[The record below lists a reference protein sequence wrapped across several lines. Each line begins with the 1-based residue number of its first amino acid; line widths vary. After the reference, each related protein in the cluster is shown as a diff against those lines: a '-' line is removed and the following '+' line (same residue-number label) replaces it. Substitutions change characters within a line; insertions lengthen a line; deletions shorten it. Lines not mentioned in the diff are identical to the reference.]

1 MGKILEN
8 IDGLS
13 KEDFSKRQLYDE
25 LFDIPNEMDRSE
37 TRFQLSEKARSFQM
51 TGFFNNMVN
60 LKEKEIK
67 EAAQM
72 KNQIQ
77 CVDINNITQF
87 CYEDKE
93 SGEYYPNM
101 FCGSWIATEEGIY
114 SQEASRIKSLVC
126 AHPIIPIKRLK
137 NLETNEEQIV
147 IAYKRDSDKW
157 QTVTVPKVDIVS
169 PRTIINLAKFG
180 IQVDSET
187 AKNLIIYLRDIE
199 MYNKDKI
206 RIGYSTGKLGWHK
219 NNLFIPYDKSIKF
232 DGENKFKTLF
242 ESINEHRGDYS
253 AWVDLMIELRQKKVK
268 EAKIALAASFASVL
282 IQPLGALPFIVDF
295 YGQTGGGKTV
305 TINVAASVWGNPEAG
320 AYVGNFRSTDVGLET
335 RSDMLNN
342 LPLILD
348 DSNNASKFIKDN
360 YETLIYNLC
369 SGKGKARSNKELGA
383 MKENTWKN
391 VTICN
396 GERPIADFADSGGA
410 INRILEVECL
420 EDIYSDPVKVNETVM
435 KNYGHAGIVFIDHLK
450 SKKVENLKKRKE
462 SIEKELD
469 SCNVTAKQ
477 KMAASILLLADKL
490 ATECIFMDDC
500 ALKVEDIK
508 DILAEKTRVS
518 EGQRCY
524 EYLLEVIET
533 NSAHFNLEFASIEQW
548 GLSDT
553 ELDDNGD
560 QYQYFYINPFEEILK
575 KKNFSRKSFMAWAI
589 PRGLVKHNKDRD
601 TINKKSGKKSTRYIA
616 IKINN
621 SDNFTENVEINCAT
635 SENDEFISVNN
646 AMNLPFS

>member
-1 MGKILEN
+1 MRTIIEN
-8 IDGLS
+8 ISSLT

-25 LFDIPNEMDRSE
+25 LFEIKNEMDRSE
-37 TRFQLSEKARSFQM
+37 VQFQLAEKARTYQV
-51 TGFFNNMVN
+51 TGAFKKMVS
-60 LKEKEIK
+60 LKEKEVK
-67 EAAQM
+67 EEAATM
-72 KNQIQ
+72 NNNLIQ
-77 CVDINNITQF
+77 CVNNVTEF
-87 CYEDKE
+87 LPDKKKK
-93 SGEYYPNM
+93 SYMNM
-101 FCGSWIATEEGIY
+101 ACGSWFATEDGIY
-114 SQEASRIKSLVC
+114 SLESSHAKSLVC
-126 AHPIIPIKRLK
+126 LHPIMPVRRLK
-137 NLETNEEQIV
+137 NLETGEEQIT
-147 IAYKRDSDKW
+147 IAYKRDGEWDE
-157 QTVTVPKVDIVS
+157 VIVPKVEIVS
-169 PRTIINLAKFG
+169 PRTIINLARFG

-187 AKNLIIYLRDIE
+187 AKNLIKFLRDVE
-199 MYNKDKI
+199 MYNSDIIKI
-206 RIGYSTGKLGWHK
+206 SHSTGKLGWHG
-219 NNLFIPYDKSIKF
+219 NDFVPYDKTIQF
-232 DGENKFKTLF
+232 DGENKFKSLYK
-242 ESINEHRGDYS
+242 SICQEGDYS
-253 AWVDLMIELRQKKVK
+253 TWVDAMIELRQKEVK
-268 EAKIALAASFASVL
+268 EARIALAASFASAL

-410 INRILEVECL
+410 INRIIEVECL
-420 EDIYSDPVKVNETVM
+420 EDIYKNPVKVNETVM
-435 KNYGHAGIVFIDHLK
+435 RNYGFAGEVFTSYIQEKTIDQLK
-450 SKKVENLKKRKE
+450 EMKKE
-462 SIEKELD
+462 IEERFGKY
-469 SCNVTAKQ
+469 NITAKQ

-601 TINKKSGKKSTRYIA
+601 TIIKKSGKKSARYIA

-621 SDNFTENVEINCAT
+621 SDNLKENAENNCIT

-646 AMNLPFS
+646 MVNLPFS

>member
-1 MGKILEN
+1 MRKILEN

-25 LFDIPNEMDRSE
+25 LYDIHNEMDRSE
-37 TRFQLSEKARSFQM
+37 TKFKLLEKARSFQM
-51 TGFFNNMVN
+51 AGFFKDMID
-60 LKEKEIK
+60 LKQKEIEQAK
-67 EAAQM
+67 
-72 KNQIQ
+72 KNQVK
-77 CVDINNITQF
+77 CVNDNNNSTHFLFSEKNEEGYINV
-87 CYEDKE
+87 
-93 SGEYYPNM
+93 G
-101 FCGSWIATEEGIY
+101 CGSWIATEDGIY
-114 SQEASRIKSLVC
+114 SQEASQIKDLVC
-126 AHPIIPIKRLK
+126 AHPIMPVKRLK

-147 IAYKRDSDKW
+147 IAYKRDNDKW
-157 QTVTVPKVDIVS
+157 QTVTVPKVEIVS
-169 PRTIINLAKFG
+169 TRTIINLARFG

-187 AKNLIIYLRDIE
+187 AKNLVKYLRDVE
-199 MYNKDKI
+199 MYNKDLIK
-206 RIGYSTGKLGWHK
+206 IGYSTGKLGWHK
-219 NNLFIPYDKSIKF
+219 NNLFIPYDKGIKF

-253 AWVDLMIELRQKKVK
+253 AWVDLMIELRQKEVK
-268 EAKIALAASFASVL
+268 EARIALAASFASVL

-320 AYVGNFRSTDVGLET
+320 TYVGNFRSTDVGLET

-420 EDIYSDPVKVNETVM
+420 EDIYSDPVRVNETVM

-450 SKKVENLKKRKE
+450 SKRVEDLKKEKE
-462 SIEKELD
+462 LIEKELD

-508 DILAEKTRVS
+508 DILAEKSEVS

-524 EYLLEVIET
+524 DFLMELKEI
-533 NSAHFNLEFASIEQW
+533 SPAHFDPESSVDQW
-548 GLSDT
+548 GL
-553 ELDDNGD
+553 
-560 QYQYFYINPFEEILK
+560 PEEIIIDDERYKLFYATSIEKVLK
-575 KKNFSRKSFMAWAI
+575 NNNFSRKSFTAWAMI
-589 PRGLVKHNKDRD
+589 RDLLKHDKNRD
-601 TINKKSGKKSTRYIA
+601 SYTKKENGKATRYIA
-616 IKINN
+616 VKTVDSDYFDNCDENYSEINEN
-621 SDNFTENVEINCAT
+621 SD
-635 SENDEFISVNN
+635 FISVNQKEII
-646 AMNLPFS
+646 PFS